1 MFSYWYAEPNL
12 SSFATFPL
20 VHTGKTYQTKGAT
33 NRFLDW
39 IENSESWRKDFDLW
53 NYEME
58 TAWGVVGGREVQG
71 LWGADLRCM
80 ANGYQC
86 PLKFWLRGGGFK
98 E

>member
-20 VHTGKTYQTKGAT
+20 VHTGKTYQTKGDT

-58 TAWGVVGGREVQG
+58 TAFSLIRCKLRKRSHQVKLTSKAQELAGWSLVGPGV
-71 LWGADLRCM
+71 
-80 ANGYQC
+80 
-86 PLKFWLRGGGFK
+86 
-98 E
+98 